1 MDILVCVGSS
11 CHMKGAEEVIKHIQ
25 KQIRKEK
32 LGHQISL
39 KGSFCQG
46 KCSESGVTV
55 RIGEKF
61 FKTTP
66 QEADGFFS
74 SVILPLS
81 RKN

>member
-11 CHMKGAEEVIKHIQ
+11 CHMKGAEDVIKHIR
-25 KQIRKEK
+25 KRIRKEK
-32 LGHQISL
+32 LGHRIFL

-55 RIGEKF
+55 RIGQEF

-66 QEADGFFS
+66 QDADAFFS

-81 RKN
+81 RKT